1 MIDSSYLNEHSI
13 PAIIALLFCIL
24 LYFDSKMNS
33 VERTGRDYVKAFIVL
48 YILAYL
54 SIYVYNTALNEK
66 GMSGGGGSSTGS
78 SSQVGGGYYGSNLL
92 RENIFVGAPS
102 F

>member
-1 MIDSSYLNEHSI
+1 MIDSTYLNEHSI

-54 SIYVYNTALNEK
+54 SIYIYNTALNEK
-66 GMSGGGGSSTGS
+66 GMSGGANTGS

-92 RENIFVGAPS
+92 RENIFVGTPT